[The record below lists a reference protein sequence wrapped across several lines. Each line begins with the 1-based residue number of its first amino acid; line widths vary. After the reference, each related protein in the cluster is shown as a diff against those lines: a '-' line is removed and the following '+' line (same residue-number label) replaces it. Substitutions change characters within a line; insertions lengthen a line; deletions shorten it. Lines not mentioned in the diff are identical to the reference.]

1 MGRIF
6 IAATYGGIEMGGQEP
21 NSALS
26 AVTEAPEMLL
36 LRDLAVAE
44 LRGRNFEVISVP
56 DFERVQQT
64 IDWIDRRAHTNDVA
78 LGIHADAYAQARVHG
93 ASIFYISKNGERKNH
108 AQMMLMA
115 FCGRLNDMPN
125 LGVKSDSASALG
137 SLAFCRRLGIPSL
150 LMEIGLNLPAQDR
163 PAQQQHRREVAL
175 GIADALAAWNRDMA
189 GGSSKAPDY
198 LPIDL
203 QVNGEPYPEN
213 GILINGNVYIPI
225 DLADRLSAN
234 VAGNP
239 LVRRIRYRG
248 VIYVKSIEL
257 RDFHISVAP
266 GMGRTFQIRTQ
277 LPVTLDEMERIVGQG
292 QTNAEQLRAFLE
304 VNNSQLPAE
313 LALADLPQLYIQECS
328 IEGINWD
335 MAFVQMCMET
345 RFLHFSAALP
355 ASKNNF
361 ASLGG
366 NDADWAHFAN
376 PQLGVR
382 AHVQQLK
389 AYASTADLKQAII
402 SPRFFTVR
410 RGVAPTVRQLATRW
424 STDGSYA
431 PKLLATMRRMYEFV
445 NLF

>member
-1 MGRIF
+1 MARIF

-26 AVTEAPEMLL
+26 ATTEAPEMLL

-78 LGIHADAYAQARVHG
+78 LGIHADAYAQAGVHG
-93 ASIFYISKNGERKNH
+93 ASVFYISKNGERKNH

-125 LGVKSDSASALG
+125 LGVKPDSSSALG

-150 LMEIGLNLPAQDR
+150 LMEVGLNLPAQDR
-163 PAQQQHRREVAL
+163 PTQQQYRREVAL

-198 LPIDL
+198 LPIEL
-203 QVNGEPYPEN
+203 QVNGEPYPEP

-234 VAGNP
+234 VAANP

-248 VIYVKSIEL
+248 VIYIKSIEL
-257 RDFHISVAP
+257 RDFHISVTP
-266 GMGRTFQIRTQ
+266 GLGRTFQIRSQ
-277 LPVTLDEMERIVGQG
+277 LPVTLDEMEHIVGKG
-292 QTNAEQLRAFLE
+292 QTTPEQLQAFLAA
-304 VNNSQLPAE
+304 NNTDVPAE
-313 LALADLPQLYIQECS
+313 LADLPQLYFQECS

-335 MAFVQMCMET
+335 MAFVQMCIET
-345 RFLHFSAALP
+345 RFLHFSEALP

-366 NDADWAHFAN
+366 SDADWAHFAN
-376 PQLGVR
+376 PPSGVR

-389 AYASTADLKQAII
+389 AYASTADLQQAIT

>member
-6 IAATYGGIEMGGQEP
+6 IAATYGGIEVAAQEP
-21 NSALS
+21 NSALN
-26 AVTEAPEMLL
+26 AATEAPEMLL

-56 DFERVQQT
+56 DFERVQQA
-64 IDWIDRRAHTNDVA
+64 IEWIDRRAHSNDVA
-78 LGIHADAYAQARVHG
+78 LGIHADAYAQAGVHG
-93 ASIFYISKNGERKNH
+93 ASVFYISKNGERKSH

-115 FCGRLNDMPN
+115 FCGRLNDIPN
-125 LGVKSDSASALG
+125 LGVKPDSASALG

-150 LMEIGLNLPAQDR
+150 LMEIGLQSTGEDR
-163 PAQQQHRREVAL
+163 AAQQQYRREVAL

-203 QVNGEPYPEN
+203 QVNGEPYPEQ

-234 VAGNP
+234 VAANP

-248 VIYVKSIEL
+248 VVYIKSIEL
-257 RDFHISVAP
+257 RDFHISVTP
-266 GMGRTFQIRTQ
+266 GMGRTFQIRSQMPITI
-277 LPVTLDEMERIVGQG
+277 DEMERIMGSG
-292 QTNAEQLRAFLE
+292 QTSVEQLRAFLDA
-304 VNNSQLPAE
+304 NNVDVPKE
-313 LALADLPQLYIQECS
+313 LADLPQLYFQECS
-328 IEGINWD
+328 IEGVNWD
-335 MAFVQMCMET
+335 LAFVQMCIET
-345 RFLHFSAALP
+345 RFLHFSPSL
-355 ASKNNF
+355 SVSSYNF
-361 ASLGG
+361 AGLGG
-366 NDADWAHFAN
+366 NDTDWASFAS

-389 AYASTADLKQAII
+389 AYGSTTDLQQPAV
-402 SPRFFTVR
+402 SPRFYTVR
-410 RGVAPTVRQLATRW
+410 RGVAPNVRQLAIRW
-424 STDGSYA
+424 STDGNYA

>member
-6 IAATYGGIEMGGQEP
+6 IAATYGGIEVATQEP
-21 NSALS
+21 NSALNTT
-26 AVTEAPEMLL
+26 TEAPEMLL

-56 DFERVQQT
+56 DFDRVQQA
-64 IDWIDRRAHTNDVA
+64 IEWIDRRAHSNDVA
-78 LGIHADAYAQARVHG
+78 LGIHADAYAQAGVHG
-93 ASIFYISKNGERKNH
+93 ASVFYISKNGERKSH

-125 LGVKSDSASALG
+125 LGVKPDSASALG

-150 LMEIGLNLPAQDR
+150 LMEVGLRIAGQDR
-163 PAQQQHRREVAL
+163 AAQQQYRREVAL

-189 GGSSKAPDY
+189 GGNSKAPDY

-203 QVNGEPYPEN
+203 QVNGEPYPEQ

-225 DLADRLSAN
+225 DLADRLGAN
-234 VAGNP
+234 VAANP
-239 LVRRIRYRG
+239 LIRRIRYRG

-257 RDFHISVAP
+257 RDFHISVTP
-266 GMGRTFQIRTQ
+266 GIGRTFQIRSQ
-277 LPVTLDEMERIVGQG
+277 LPVTLDEMEHVMGHG
-292 QTNAEQLRAFLE
+292 QTTVEQLLAFLDT
-304 VNNSQLPAE
+304 NNSAVPAE
-313 LALADLPQLYIQECS
+313 LADLPQLYWQECS

-335 MAFVQMCMET
+335 LAFVQMCMET
-345 RFLHFSAALP
+345 RFLHFSDSLP
-355 ASKNNF
+355 ASQHNF
-361 ASLGG
+361 AGLGG
-366 NDADWAHFAN
+366 NNTDWASFAT
-376 PQLGVR
+376 PLLGVR

-389 AYASTADLKQAII
+389 AYASIEDLQQPII

-410 RGVAPTVRQLATRW
+410 RGVAPTIRQLASRW
-424 STDGSYA
+424 STDSNYA
-431 PKLLATMRRMYEFV
+431 PKLLATMRRMYESV